1 MNKNAIISVY
11 DKTDLKILCNYFK
24 NNNINIISTGNTAKH
39 IKKMGFKCQLVSS
52 VTKFKEI
59 LEGRVKTLHPNIH
72 ASLLFDRYKKKH
84 TNEFKKIKFPIIDF
98 VIVNLYPFEK
108 FIKKNSNYEK
118 CIEMIDIGGTALL
131 RSAAKN
137 HKSITVISD
146 PKDYKKL
153 INNIKI
159 DNKNKN
165 LLFKKQMAKKAF
177 LKTSKYDS
185 AIYKWLGGSIDTETI
200 NIKNHKKVNLRYG
213 ENPHQKSFYLN
224 KDINAGIYKNLIQG
238 KNLSFNN
245 IKDIESSLNCI
256 RDFSKP
262 TSVIIKHTSPC
273 GVASNKNLYKAI
285 FDSIKADSISAFGG
299 IVAINRT
306 LDQKSA
312 KLLIKNFFEIIL
324 APNFTKESL
333 KILKTKKNLTLIK
346 TNSIKDGLK
355 NEIYSVHNGYLVQE
369 KNKIIFNKSHLKL
382 VSNYNSS
389 KNIINDLIFAFK
401 VCKHVKSNA
410 IVLVKNQKTIS
421 IGAGQTSRIDSTKI
435 AINKIKKQDIP
446 FVAASDAFFPFTD
459 NIKLLIKK
467 RCKAIVQPSGSI
479 NDKKIIE
486 FANKNKFP
494 LYFSK
499 FRFFK
504 H

>member
-1 MNKNAIISVY
+1 MSKNAIISVY

-39 IKKMGFKCQLVSS
+39 IKKIGFKCHLVSS

-59 LEGRVKTLHPNIH
+59 LEGRVKTLHPKIH
-72 ASLLFDRYKKKH
+72 ASLLFDRYKKNH

-108 FIKKNSNYEK
+108 FIKKNSDYEK

-146 PKDYKKL
+146 PKDYKKF
-153 INNIKI
+153 INNIKLN
-159 DNKNKN
+159 NKDKSFI
-165 LLFKKQMAKKAF
+165 FKKQMAKKAF
-177 LKTSKYDS
+177 LKTSRYDS
-185 AIYKWLGGSIDTETI
+185 AIYKWLGGSKKSDVLS
-200 NIKNHKKVNLRYG
+200 IKNQKQINLRYG

-224 KDINAGIYKNLIQG
+224 KDLNSGIYKNMIQG
-238 KNLSFNN
+238 KSLSFNN
-245 IKDIESSLNCI
+245 IKDIDSSLNCI
-256 RDFSKP
+256 RDFIKP

-273 GVASNKNLYKAI
+273 GIASGKNVYRAL

-299 IVAINRT
+299 IVAVNRT
-306 LDQKSA
+306 LDGKSA
-312 KLLIKNFFEIIL
+312 KLLVKNFFEIIL
-324 APNFTKESL
+324 APKFTKESL
-333 KILKTKKNLTLIK
+333 KIFKTKKNLTLIN
-346 TNSIKDGLK
+346 TSNLKDNFK
-355 NEIYSVHNGYLVQE
+355 NETYSVNNGYLIQE

-382 VSNYNSS
+382 ASNYRCS
-389 KNIINDLIFAFK
+389 KDTIDDLIFAFK

-410 IVLVKNQKTIS
+410 IVLVNNQKTIS

-435 AINKIKKQDIP
+435 AINKIKKNIS

-459 NIKLLIKK
+459 SIKMLIKK
-467 RCKAIVQPSGSI
+467 RCKAIIQPSGSI

-499 FRFFK
+499 YRFFK